1 MNSTPSNITDANLQP
16 GDKVDKYEIVGVLG
30 VGGMSRVWKA
40 VDRLLDRPI
49 AVKQLTVDLKSADNV
64 EALRERFRQEAEL
77 QKRVSGLHKNL
88 VKVIDLVEDPRGLF
102 LLMEYVE
109 GQSLETYLNKRSE
122 PMDSK
127 TALVIVGS
135 VAQALAVL
143 HEQGVVHRDLKPA
156 NVLLPKVG
164 GVKVCDFGLATLMD
178 DPTTPELGTVRYMAP
193 ECFSQTKADA
203 RSDMYALGMMAY
215 EMLVGRDKFNE
226 VFKTVVR
233 DQRNQAL
240 RWMKWH
246 TNLRTTAEPLSEVNP
261 QVPVTMS
268 ELVARL
274 MEKDASKRIGTAN
287 ELLEA
292 IRRHFQTQGGDGSA
306 NLGQQSNHT
315 STASTSNNQVVASE
329 ASTDPTAAIPK
340 ANRKPVMIG
349 AAIAAVVMLGL
360 AIWGYSAF
368 TSAQQAKTAREAA
381 QKEYA
386 AALDQYKQGNF
397 RQALPMFETIAKQ
410 WQNDKRL
417 SNFSRA
423 HALMAEGELLY
434 ADGQFAAAENKY
446 LEAER
451 IGLVAESFAGLDRD
465 LLKKRINESRT
476 RLSVINIVSE
486 IESFIAKEQF
496 TDARERLQRTL
507 RVSGQSL
514 TPEESGKLAELGAR
528 IEGQERQTQI
538 TNIITRARELAEV
551 GQRDEALAFL
561 DTSLKRYPHRE
572 LQQLSAQLRRE
583 IELEKVLNELT
594 VAESSGDWPVAA
606 RAARRALQLRRDDAA
621 LRARLNTVLSRSAY
635 ERGRK
640 LEQDGDVG
648 AARAAYLEATGL
660 SENKPASEALARIT
674 TVGQQ
679 DSLLK
684 AAEDAA
690 AQNNWDAAIRH
701 YEKALEIGPNVD
713 AAAKLKIARLNQKAE
728 QARALI
734 DDGELA
740 KARTMLTEVIQADGE
755 HPLAT
760 VQVDRLVRLQEYQTA
775 VQRGD
780 ALRKESRF
788 GDAMREYR
796 KAREVRDTPEV
807 KQRLDEVEYESWL
820 AQARREISVRNWQA
834 ANSALLAAR
843 NIRVTDE
850 VDKLLADVSE
860 AMKK

>member
-1 MNSTPSNITDANLQP
+1 MNPTPSNITDANLQP
-16 GDKVDKYEIVGVLG
+16 GDKIAQYEIVGVLG

-49 AVKQLTVDLKSADNV
+49 AIKQLSVDLKNAENV
-64 EALRERFRQEAEL
+64 EALRERFRKEAEL

-109 GQSLETYLNKRSE
+109 GQSLETYLSKRPQGME
-122 PMDSK
+122 PK

-143 HEQGVVHRDLKPA
+143 HEQGVVHRDLKPG
-156 NVLLPKVG
+156 NVLLPKTG
-164 GVKVCDFGLATLMD
+164 GVKVCDFGLAMLMD
-178 DPTTPELGTVRYMAP
+178 DPTSPELGTVRYMAP
-193 ECFSQTKADA
+193 ECFSESKAEA

-215 EMLVGRDKFNE
+215 EMLAGREKFNE

-246 TNLRTTAEPLSEVNP
+246 TNLRTTVPTLSEINP
-261 QVPVTMS
+261 EVPGAMS

-274 MEKDASKRIGTAN
+274 MEKDAGKRLGSAS

-292 IRRHFQTQGGDGSA
+292 IRRHFQNGHGEGEAGGASNGSSSVNA
-306 NLGQQSNHT
+306 TTNTTAPET
-315 STASTSNNQVVASE
+315 SSQ
-329 ASTDPTAAIPK
+329 PTAALPK
-340 ANRKPVMIG
+340 ANRQPLLIG
-349 AAIAAVVMLGL
+349 AVIAAVLLIGFGV
-360 AIWGYSAF
+360 WGYSAF
-368 TSAQQAKTAREAA
+368 TSAQAAKAARETA

-386 AALDQYKQGNF
+386 AALAEFKQGNY
-397 RQALPMFETIAKQ
+397 RQALPMFEKVASEWKHD
-410 WQNDKRL
+410 NRL
-417 SNFSRA
+417 SSFSKA
-423 HALMAEGELLY
+423 HARMAEGELLY
-434 ADGQFAAAENKY
+434 GEGQFAAAEEKY

-465 LLKKRINESRT
+465 LLKKRMNEART
-476 RLSVINIVSE
+476 RLSVINIVNE
-486 IESFIAKEQF
+486 IESLIGNERF

-514 TPEESGKLAELGAR
+514 TPEESSRLGELGAR

-538 TNIITRARELAEV
+538 TGVMNRARELAAA

-561 DTSLKRYPHRE
+561 ETSLRRYPNRE
-572 LQQLSAQLRRE
+572 LQQLSAEFRKE
-583 IELEKVLNELT
+583 IELEKALNDLT
-594 VAESSGDWPVAA
+594 VAETNGDWPVAA
-606 RAARRALQLRRDDAA
+606 RAARRALQLRRDDTA
-621 LRARLNTVLSRSAY
+621 LRTRLNTVLSRAAY

-640 LEQDGDVG
+640 LEQEGDTN
-648 AARAAYLEATGL
+648 AAKAAYLEATGL
-660 SENKPASEALARIT
+660 AENKPASEALARIT

-679 DSLLK
+679 ESLLK

-713 AAAKLKIARLNQKAE
+713 AAAQLKTARLNQKAE
-728 QARALI
+728 QARAFI
-734 DDGELA
+734 DEGELA
-740 KARTMLTEVIQADGE
+740 KARALLTEVIQADGE

-807 KQRLDEVEYESWL
+807 KQRLDEVEYESWV
-820 AQARREISVRNWQA
+820 AQAKREISVRNWQA
-834 ANSALLAAR
+834 AQSALQAAR

-850 VDKLLADVSE
+850 VDKLLADVNE
-860 AMKK
+860 MMKK